1 MSIHQTFRH
10 KLFATSLRKSH
21 NFYEDLFKA
30 ELNKKIIRNENNHPS
45 ISDSKLDDE
54 PLLQHL
60 DTAGPLSSSLP

>member
-1 MSIHQTFRH
+1 
-10 KLFATSLRKSH
+10 LRKSH